1 VAPMASASPVSS
13 EPTGSA
19 GSHGP
24 SEPSRSPAAGLRFP
38 EDVPVLSDGVVTL
51 RAHRED
57 DIDRIIEQCT
67 DPVSIA
73 WTVVPVPY
81 GREQAVEWVRT
92 LVPAGWRDGS
102 DLHLAIEYEGQFAGS
117 AGLRP
122 DGHGSAEIAYGL
134 HPDARGRGVSVRAV
148 HLLLDWAF
156 AERGHSVVTWRAA
169 VGNWPSRRVAWAA
182 GFQFGPMI
190 PRMLVQRGVR
200 QDTWTGWIGAGDA
213 RAPKTRWLE
222 GPVLENDTLR
232 LRAWTDDDGDRL
244 VEASNDPRLRQFIP
258 HSPLPHTRAHVPA
271 YLLRLR
277 QAASEGVRLSWCVAD
292 RDTNEALGN
301 VALFDFE
308 ADGSAQLGYW
318 AHPKAR
324 GQGVLSQ
331 AARMVADWALTPEP
345 DGFGLRRLYLFAA
358 VSNAASRRVAEEAGF
373 THVGTERQ
381 AAPVGPGYEDNAVY
395 DRLDEDP
402 ATR

>member
-1 VAPMASASPVSS
+1 MAPASPASP
-13 EPTGSA
+13 ESA
-19 GSHGP
+19 GP
-24 SEPSRSPAAGLRFP
+24 PAGGLRFP

-57 DIDRIIEQCT
+57 DVDRIIEQCN

-81 GREQAVEWVRT
+81 GREQAVEWVGS
-92 LVPAGWRDGS
+92 LVPAGWRGGS
-102 DLHLAIEYEGQFAGS
+102 DLHLAIEYEGRFAGS

-122 DGHGSAEIAYGL
+122 ESQGSAEIAYGL
-134 HPDARGRGVSVRAV
+134 HPDARGRGVAGRATQ
-148 HLLLDWAF
+148 LLLDWAF
-156 AERGHSVVTWRAA
+156 GERGHSVVTWRAP

-182 GFQFGPMI
+182 GFQFGPTI
-190 PRMLVQRGVR
+190 PRMLVQRSER
-200 QDTWTGWIGAGDA
+200 RDAWTGWLCAGDS
-213 RAPKTRWLE
+213 RRPKERWLE
-222 GPVLENDTLR
+222 VPVLETGTLR
-232 LRAWTDDDGDRL
+232 LRAWADDDGDRL
-244 VEASNDPRLRQFIP
+244 VEASNDPRLRRFIP
-258 HSPLPHTRAHVPA
+258 HSPLPHTTAHVAA
-271 YLLRLR
+271 YLLRVH
-277 QAASEGVRLSWCVAD
+277 QAASEAKRLSWCVAD
-292 RDTNEALGN
+292 RDTDEALGN
-301 VALFDFE
+301 IALFDFE

-331 AARMVADWALTPEP
+331 AARVVADWALAPEP
-345 DGFGLRRLYLFAA
+345 AGFGLRRLYLFAA

-402 ATR
+402 STR

>member
-1 VAPMASASPVSS
+1 MAPASPASP
-13 EPTGSA
+13 ESA
-19 GSHGP
+19 GSSAG
-24 SEPSRSPAAGLRFP
+24 GLRFP

-81 GREQAVEWVRT
+81 GREQAVEWVGT
-92 LVPAGWRDGS
+92 LVPAGWRGGS
-102 DLHLAIEYEGQFAGS
+102 DLHLAIEYEGRFAGS

-122 DGHGSAEIAYGL
+122 ESQGSAEIAYGL
-134 HPDARGRGVSVRAV
+134 HPDARGRGVAGRATQ
-148 HLLLDWAF
+148 LLLDWAF
-156 AERGHSVVTWRAA
+156 GERGHSVVTWRAP

-182 GFQFGPMI
+182 GFQFGPTI
-190 PRMLVQRGVR
+190 PRMLIQRGER
-200 QDTWTGWIGAGDA
+200 RDAWTGWICAGDS
-213 RAPKTRWLE
+213 RRPKERWLE
-222 GPVLENDTLR
+222 VPVLETETLR
-232 LRAWTDDDGDRL
+232 LRAWTEDDGDRL
-244 VEASNDPRLRQFIP
+244 VEASNDPRLRRFIP
-258 HSPLPHTRAHVPA
+258 HSPLPHTTAHVAA
-271 YLLRLR
+271 YLMRVR
-277 QAASEGVRLSWCVAD
+277 QAASEAKRLSWCVAE
-292 RDTNEALGN
+292 RDTDEALGN
-301 VALFDFE
+301 IALFDFE

-331 AARMVADWALTPEP
+331 AARVVADWALAPEP
-345 DGFGLRRLYLFAA
+345 AGFGLRRLYLFAA

-402 ATR
+402 PTR

>member
-1 VAPMASASPVSS
+1 MAPASPAPPEPAGS
-13 EPTGSA
+13 PTG
-19 GSHGP
+19 
-24 SEPSRSPAAGLRFP
+24 GLRFP

-57 DIDRIIEQCT
+57 DIDRIIEQAT
-67 DPVSIA
+67 DPVSIS

-81 GREQAVEWVRT
+81 GREQAVEWIGT

-102 DLHLAIEYEGQFAGS
+102 DLHLAIEYEGRFAGS

-122 DGHGSAEIAYGL
+122 ESQGSAEIAYGL
-134 HPDARGRGVSVRAV
+134 HPDARGRGVAARAT

-156 AERGHSVVTWRAA
+156 GERGHSVVTWRAP

-182 GFQFGPMI
+182 GFQLGPTI
-190 PRMLVQRGVR
+190 PRMLVQRGER
-200 QDTWTGWIGAGDA
+200 HDAWTGWICAGDS
-213 RAPKTRWLE
+213 RSPKVRWLE
-222 GPVLENDTLR
+222 VPVLETGTLR

-244 VEASNDPRLRQFIP
+244 VEASNDPRLRRFIP
-258 HSPLPHTRAHVPA
+258 HSPLPHSTAHVAA
-271 YLLRLR
+271 YLLRVH
-277 QAASEGVRLSWCVAD
+277 QAASEAKRLSWCVAD
-292 RDTNEALGN
+292 RDTDEALGN
-301 VALFDFE
+301 IALFDFE

-331 AARMVADWALTPEP
+331 AARTVADWALAPEP
-345 DGFGLRRLYLFAA
+345 TGFGLRRLYLFAA

-381 AAPVGPGYEDNAVY
+381 AAPVGPGYDDNAVY

-402 ATR
+402 PRR